1 MYDSHFNIDNT
12 RDIRLDYALFTPPTV
27 LVIDGYDN
35 LFYAVVDAVYSAL
48 EKVGGSY
55 STLGSIQHVKRRT
68 PKRLGKF
75 VKFL

>member
-27 LVIDGYDN
+27 LVIDN

-48 EKVGGSY
+48 EKVGGRSFN
-55 STLGSIQHVKRRT
+55 LV
-68 PKRLGKF
+68 
-75 VKFL
+75 V